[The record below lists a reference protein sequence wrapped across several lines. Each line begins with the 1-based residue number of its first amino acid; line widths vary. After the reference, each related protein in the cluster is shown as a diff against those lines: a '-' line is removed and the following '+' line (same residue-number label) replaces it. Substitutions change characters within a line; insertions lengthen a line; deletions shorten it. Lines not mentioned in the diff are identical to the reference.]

1 MCTSVQLDV
10 CVYACGIM
18 NEVQHEPLTS
28 MFFLFVVTWFSLF
41 YFVLL
46 CLTVL
51 SISHVRCRLFFP
63 LSLVPLS
70 PCPLSLCPP
79 VPLSPCPPV
88 PLSLCPPVPLSP
100 CPPAP
105 LSPCPLSL
113 CPPSPCPPVLSP
125 CPPVPL
131 SIVTPSLVPPLSV
144 PLFAPLLPSGLVR
157 NSACSND
164 LTSPPRSVMF
174 LLCESQESLL
184 SRSWTTM

>member
-46 CLTVL
+46 CLAVL

-63 LSLVPLS
+63 LSLV
-70 PCPLSLCPP
+70 
-79 VPLSPCPPV
+79 
-88 PLSLCPPVPLSP
+88 
-100 CPPAP
+100 P

-131 SIVTPSLVPPLSV
+131 SIVTPSPVPPLSSV

>member
-88 PLSLCPPVPLSP
+88 
-100 CPPAP
+100 
-105 LSPCPLSL
+105 
-113 CPPSPCPPVLSP
+113 LSP

-131 SIVTPSLVPPLSV
+131 SIVTPSPVPPLSSV

>member
-46 CLTVL
+46 CLAVL

-79 VPLSPCPPV
+79 VPP
-88 PLSLCPPVPLSP
+88 SLCPPVPLSP

-113 CPPSPCPPVLSP
+113 CPPPVLSP
-125 CPPVPL
+125 CRPVPL
-131 SIVTPSLVPPLSV
+131 SIVTPSPVPPLSSV

>member
-70 PCPLSLCPP
+70 PCPLSLCPS
-79 VPLSPCPPV
+79 VPL
-88 PLSLCPPVPLSP
+88 
-100 CPPAP
+100 
-105 LSPCPLSL
+105 
-113 CPPSPCPPVLSP
+113 SPCPPVLSP

>member
-70 PCPLSLCPP
+70 PRPSVPLSPCPP

-88 PLSLCPPVPLSP
+88 PLSPVPLSPRPPVPLSP
-100 CPPAP
+100 CPVP
-105 LSPCPLSL
+105 LSSCPPVHCDPVPCPPSVL
-113 CPPSPCPPVLSP
+113 CPPVRS
-125 CPPVPL
+125 
-131 SIVTPSLVPPLSV
+131 
-144 PLFAPLLPSGLVR
+144 FASQR
-157 NSACSND
+157 
-164 LTSPPRSVMF
+164 PRAKQR
-174 LLCESQESLL
+174 L
-184 SRSWTTM
+184 

>member
-79 VPLSPCPPV
+79 VPLP
-88 PLSLCPPVPLSP
+88 
-100 CPPAP
+100 
-105 LSPCPLSL
+105 
-113 CPPSPCPPVLSP
+113 P

-131 SIVTPSLVPPLSV
+131 SIVPPSPVPPLSSV

>member
-1 MCTSVQLDV
+1 MSHCPVYLSCTVPSFFSAVPCPSV
-10 CVYACGIM
+10 
-18 NEVQHEPLTS
+18 
-28 MFFLFVVTWFSLF
+28 
-41 YFVLL
+41 
-46 CLTVL
+46 
-51 SISHVRCRLFFP
+51 P
-63 LSLVPLS
+63 LSL
-70 PCPLSLCPP
+70 

-88 PLSLCPPVPLSP
+88 PLSLCPSVPVPLSP

-113 CPPSPCPPVLSP
+113 CPPVPLSPCPPVLSP

-131 SIVTPSLVPPLSV
+131 SIVTPSPVPPLSSV

>member
-88 PLSLCPPVPLSP
+88 PLPPCPPVP
-100 CPPAP
+100 CP
-105 LSPCPLSL
+105 SL
-113 CPPSPCPPVLSP
+113 SPCPPVLPP

-131 SIVTPSLVPPLSV
+131 SIVTPSPVPPLSSV

>member
-79 VPLSPCPPV
+79 VPLSPCPSV
-88 PLSLCPPVPLSP
+88 PLSPCPPVPLSP
-100 CPPAP
+100 CPPVPLSPVPLSPRPPVP
-105 LSPCPLSL
+105 LSPCPVPLSSCPPVHCDPVPCPPSVL
-113 CPPSPCPPVLSP
+113 CPPVRS
-125 CPPVPL
+125 
-131 SIVTPSLVPPLSV
+131 
-144 PLFAPLLPSGLVR
+144 FASQR
-157 NSACSND
+157 
-164 LTSPPRSVMF
+164 PRAKQR
-174 LLCESQESLL
+174 L
-184 SRSWTTM
+184 